1 MGWLRRLFLDRE
13 RFWAVAAVV
22 FTLIALRKGFHKP
35 IAWAATQA
43 QVDYSHG
50 FVKRGLFGATVTRA
64 LGLQHYHR
72 FALVSTLLLLGM
84 LGLLA
89 VFGKRSGMV
98 ERCGSAMPLAV
109 FGASYTVTFLGNL
122 NGYMDIPLAMLTV
135 LLLMVKSV
143 WRRALLAVPVVIA
156 AILIHEIFL
165 LVLLPVI
172 LLSFVLQGLYAATA
186 GERRWAVAGAV
197 GVALLAVGVTVV
209 TASRAS
215 TTAQT
220 AEAMRDEVSK
230 RVDFKVDAKFFAVF
244 TRSAKDNVKIMEGI
258 SKDHDWR
265 KAQVGSVVVLLP
277 LAGLLLV
284 MVYRL
289 LVLREAKEGRLGA
302 VGGVAL
308 VACVVA
314 TLMPISMNALG
325 WDVGRWYAL
334 AGLAG
339 FLVFGCV
346 CEHVAGPEL
355 DGREGFDRA
364 AMVAIA
370 LSLAAGGFLIE
381 SSNKLYPFI
390 GT

>member
-1 MGWLRRLFLDRE
+1 
-13 RFWAVAAVV
+13 
-22 FTLIALRKGFHKP
+22 
-35 IAWAATQA
+35 
-43 QVDYSHG
+43 
-50 FVKRGLFGATVTRA
+50 VKRGLFGATVTRA